1 MKIVTNPR
9 EMQNI
14 SRSLI
19 VGGKTIGFVP
29 TMGYLHAGHLSLVK
43 ASRAENDF
51 TVVSIF
57 VNPTQFAPNED
68 FSKYPRDMEKDE
80 KLLVEEG
87 VDYLFYPSATD
98 IYPSGFETYVEQ
110 EKIAHT
116 FEGEFRPTHFRG
128 VTTIV
133 SILFNIVQPTKA
145 YFGQKDA
152 QQCAVLS
159 RMVKDLWFPVEMVVC
174 PIVREEDG
182 LALSSRNVYLNKM
195 ERQEALILSKTIEF
209 AKNLIREGERDT
221 NTISTLAM
229 ENLEK
234 PVSAKPDYFLV
245 VKYDSFESVEKLE
258 PGEKYFLL
266 AACSIGKTRLIDN
279 AIITV

>member
-1 MKIVTNPR
+1 
-9 EMQNI
+9 
-14 SRSLI
+14 
-19 VGGKTIGFVP
+19 
-29 TMGYLHAGHLSLVK
+29 
-43 ASRAENDF
+43 
-51 TVVSIF
+51 
-57 VNPTQFAPNED
+57 
-68 FSKYPRDMEKDE
+68 
-80 KLLVEEG
+80 
-87 VDYLFYPSATD
+87 
-98 IYPSGFETYVEQ
+98 
-110 EKIAHT
+110 
-116 FEGEFRPTHFRG
+116 
-128 VTTIV
+128 
-133 SILFNIVQPTKA
+133 
-145 YFGQKDA
+145 
-152 QQCAVLS
+152 
-159 RMVKDLWFPVEMVVC
+159 MVVC